1 MILIKVSPGLE
12 PGLLDSK
19 SRVLTDCT
27 TKPREFSPKKKGFA
41 GI

>member
-27 TKPREFSPKKKGFA
+27 TKPISIA
-41 GI
+41 GLEPAA